1 MRRLLYLVLIYSMSW
16 CHLEAQVYKGVK
28 LTLKECEDSFFK
40 NNLSLLASN
49 YNVTMQ
55 QALVL
60 QARIW
65 ENPYVSA
72 EFNFIDPQD
81 KKLFSVGGDGQKVF
95 AIQQLIY
102 LGNKKKKEVSVAQ
115 SNAKLSAL
123 QYEDLLRN
131 LKYELR
137 KSFFSVYYDNFTL
150 EALSSQLTN
159 LDTLISAYIVQAGKG
174 NIPLK
179 DVARLQSLFIKL
191 KNERTELY
199 NNVSEELKNLSLITG
214 IDTLITPVPNQLEL
228 TKYDKKLQIN
238 IDSLVNLSLLNR
250 PDFHYALESVMG
262 AKENLKWQ
270 KALGIPD
277 LTLGLNYD
285 QNGGAFKNQ
294 INMTL
299 GIPLRIKNTNKGN
312 IEMAKANVLFT
323 QTEKDQKI
331 LELKSEVKSIYFRYK
346 DASSNFSADNFAFRQ
361 NLDEIN
367 KGVFSNFQKRN
378 ISLLE
383 FTDFVESYNDSINEF
398 NRLKKNLTLLS
409 EEINLVSASN
419 IF

>member
-1 MRRLLYLVLIYSMSW
+1 M
-16 CHLEAQVYKGVK
+16 YKGVK
-28 LTLKECEDSFFK
+28 LSLKECEDAFFK
-40 NNLSLLASN
+40 NNLTLLASN
-49 YNVTMQ
+49 YNISMQ

-72 EFNFIDPQD
+72 EFNFINPQD
-81 KKLFSVGGDGQKVF
+81 KKILAVGSDGQKVF

-102 LGNKKKKEVSVAQ
+102 LGNKKKKEEAVAK

-137 KSFFSVYYDNFTL
+137 KSFFSVYYDNYTL
-150 EALSSQLTN
+150 EALSSQLSN
-159 LDTLISAYIVQAGKG
+159 LDTLISAYTVQAGKG

-179 DVARLQSLFIKL
+179 DLARLQSLFIKL

-199 NNVSEELKNLSLITG
+199 NSVADELKNLSLITG
-214 IDTLITPVPNQLEL
+214 IDTMITPGPSIEEVN
-228 TKYDKKLQIN
+228 KYDKKLLIN
-238 IDSLVNLSLLNR
+238 IDSLVNLSLLKR
-250 PDFHYALESVMG
+250 PDFMIALETVNG
-262 AKENLKWQ
+262 AQENLKWQ
-270 KALGIPD
+270 KALGVPD
-277 LTLGLNYD
+277 LTLGMNYD

-294 INMTL
+294 VNLTL
-299 GIPLRIKNTNKGN
+299 GIPLKIKNANKGN
-312 IEMAKANVLFT
+312 IEMAKANILYT

-331 LELKSEVKSIYFRYK
+331 LELKTEVKSIYFRYK
-346 DASSNFSADNFAFRQ
+346 DAISNFSADNFAYRQ

-367 KGVFSNFQKRN
+367 KGVFTNFQKRN

-383 FTDFVESYNDSINEF
+383 FTDFVESYNESVNEF
-398 NRLKKNLTLLS
+398 NRLKKNITLLS